1 MIGIKKLNYIDNLNI
16 LYIYTHIQDIVS
28 QVKLILSYHFFG
40 MRKTRRR

>member
-28 QVKLILSYHFFG
+28 QVKLNLVLQLFWDEENS
-40 MRKTRRR
+40 